1 MKQSD
6 VAVLIP
12 SFEPDSVQLTKLS
25 KDLFARGFFVL
36 IVNDGSS
43 AAFDNAF
50 NSAAKFATVIG
61 YPTNGGKGFAL
72 KYGFNYI
79 KEKLPEISYIIT
91 ADGDGQHA
99 IEDIVRVS
107 ELLKKENRPVLGVR
121 DFANKIPFR
130 SRLGND
136 MSRFTQTVFN
146 GRYLKDNQC
155 GLRGFLRIDID
166 WLIKVK
172 GKRYEYEMKVISYL
186 QLKEVN
192 FATCG
197 IKTIYENNNSSSH
210 FRPLVDTLRIQK
222 VIFTKGLPR
231 LCAFLIAVLLSFLF
245 YQYCFKDIV
254 IIDIELS
261 TILSSI
267 VTIITYSLFNY
278 CIYRPFHPL
287 KAFLRGLVAESLN
300 IIGIYIG
307 VEIFTR
313 WLGLPIALTYFVS
326 GIIMSIPN
334 YYLIMSISLIY
345 EAQN

>member
-107 ELLKKENRPVLGVR
+107 ELLKKENRSTSALASG
-121 DFANKIPFR
+121 
-130 SRLGND
+130 
-136 MSRFTQTVFN
+136 
-146 GRYLKDNQC
+146 GRA
-155 GLRGFLRIDID
+155 GAFFIDRRES
-166 WLIKVK
+166 KQAAA
-172 GKRYEYEMKVISYL
+172 VI
-186 QLKEVN
+186 N
-192 FATCG
+192 
-197 IKTIYENNNSSSH
+197 
-210 FRPLVDTLRIQK
+210 P
-222 VIFTKGLPR
+222 
-231 LCAFLIAVLLSFLF
+231 
-245 YQYCFKDIV
+245 
-254 IIDIELS
+254 
-261 TILSSI
+261 
-267 VTIITYSLFNY
+267 
-278 CIYRPFHPL
+278 
-287 KAFLRGLVAESLN
+287 
-300 IIGIYIG
+300 
-307 VEIFTR
+307 
-313 WLGLPIALTYFVS
+313 
-326 GIIMSIPN
+326 
-334 YYLIMSISLIY
+334 
-345 EAQN
+345 